1 MRINNEAI
9 KNYIRVMDSL
19 DMSEAKK
26 QEIIRNCA
34 LYATSRKIKTR
45 NYKIVSVKIK
55 EKTF

>member
-9 KNYIRVMDSL
+9 KSYIRVMDSL

-45 NYKIVSVKIK
+45 KYKIVSVKIK

>member
-9 KNYIRVMDSL
+9 KSYIRVMDSL